1 MIYIYPDIEVGEED
15 MITIGMT
22 TNRRLPYFLAT
33 MEALSLALHL
43 NLTSDASHSHDLVR
57 EVTIIY
63 G

>member
-1 MIYIYPDIEVGEED
+1 MHPDIEVGEED
-15 MITIGMT
+15 RIIIGMT

-43 NLTSDASHSHDLVR
+43 NLTSDASHDLIH
-57 EVTIIY
+57 EVTNMY